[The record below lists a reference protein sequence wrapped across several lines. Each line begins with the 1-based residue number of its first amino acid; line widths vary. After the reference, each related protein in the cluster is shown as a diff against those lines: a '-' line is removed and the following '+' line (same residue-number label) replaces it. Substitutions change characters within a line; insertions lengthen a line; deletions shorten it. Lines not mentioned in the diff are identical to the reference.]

1 MKRNRQLRIVAAIL
15 GVCLLSGAGRLAA
28 GTTGKIAGTVV
39 DRSTRQPLIGAN
51 VLVVGTSAGTVTD
64 MDGYFMI
71 LNMQPG
77 IYSIRVS
84 MMGYQTRVTEELR
97 VSIDMTATCDAEL
110 ASTVIETGESVTVTA
125 ERPLV
130 RKDMTSSLS
139 TVGADEIRDLPVQS
153 MEDGLELQ
161 AGVVRT
167 GGQMHIRGGRS
178 SEIAY
183 WVDGVST
190 TDVFNGSSGVTV
202 ENSAIQELQVVSGT
216 FNAEYGQAMSGI
228 VKVITKEG
236 GNKLTGDVS
245 GYVGDYLSGDD
256 KFALLKRVNVV
267 SDALGVLRADGVM
280 ENPLKRFNP
289 VYNFE
294 ANLNGP
300 VPFAGDK
307 LSFFVNGRFISN
319 EGYLYGR
326 KWFTP
331 AGTAGDS
338 SLISMNPYRRI
349 SLQGKL
355 VYKLSRNITAKYN
368 VFGNRWNNDRIYNK
382 AYTYAPDGIPQQKG
396 YGLTHI
402 FELNHMLSAKTF
414 YELRVNHFY
423 NEYRQFLFEDPSA
436 KPSYFV
442 RVYPDATA
450 GLEGFEFD
458 PNTAEGQAQLAAI
471 RSARRTYDFIPDP
484 AGPSGYVSPDS
495 NSAPTSYSFNKSGN
509 LLNHYERSTAYWVGK
524 LDLTSQINR
533 VHQIKT
539 GVEARFHELTLDSY
553 TITPKT
559 VPGTSEAIIPFE
571 PDVPGVSSV
580 QRLMYTRNPFEFS
593 AYAQDKIELKDLIV
607 NLGVRFDYFD
617 SKGVVPADP
626 TDPSIYTPMKPEHT
640 FRPGTTDSLSIAE
653 RRALMEKKAKAT
665 YAVSPRLGLS
675 FPITDRGVIH
685 FSYGHFFQI
694 PDFQY
699 LYSSPDFKLGMGGGN
714 FTLSNAE
721 LKPQRTVQYEI
732 GLQQQLTNDLGVDV
746 SLFYRDVRDWVG
758 QTPLQPTYNP
768 AVQYVM
774 FMNLDYENVRGVTVK
789 LDKRMSGNLS
799 VRVDYTYQKAEGT
812 YTSPTDAY
820 TAYTNHQQ
828 KRLAL
833 IPMGFDQPHTLNALV
848 RFQFGQWMFSAIGQ
862 LTSGTPY
869 TPSFPSGEVFG
880 SAASKGLL
888 QNSEYTPM
896 RRNIDLTVNR
906 GITVGKLRLNAFVN
920 VYNLFDFRDALAVYG
935 DTEKADVTSTIDPV
949 KQGYVASR
957 IGTVEEWAKQPSW
970 YSAPR
975 QVQAGLSVGF

>member
-1 MKRNRQLRIVAAIL
+1 MKRNRYPVIAAFL
-15 GVCLLSGAGRLAA
+15 ALCLLSGASWLTA
-28 GTTGKIAGTVV
+28 GTTGKIVGTVI
-39 DRSTRQPLIGAN
+39 DRSTKEPLIGAN
-51 VLVVGTSAGTVTD
+51 VLFVGTSMGSLTD
-64 MDGYFMI
+64 MDGNYMI
-71 LNMQPG
+71 INVPPG
-77 IYSIRVS
+77 IYSIRAS
-84 MMGYQTRVTEELR
+84 MIGYKTMITEE
-97 VSIDMTATCDAEL
+97 VMVHIDMTTNLNIVLEP
-110 ASTVIETGESVTVTA
+110 TVLQTEEAVTVVA
-125 ERPLV
+125 ERPLIQ
-130 RKDMTSSLS
+130 KDMTSSMS
-139 TVGADEIRDLPVQS
+139 SVSADEIEDLPVQS
-153 MEDGLELQ
+153 MEDVLELQ

-167 GGQMHIRGGRS
+167 GGQIHIRGGRS

-190 TDVFNGSSGVTV
+190 TDMFNGSSGVTV

-236 GNKLTGDVS
+236 GNKFTGEVT
-245 GYVGDYLSGDD
+245 GYVGDYVSSDPA
-256 KFALLKRVNVV
+256 FSLLKRVDVV
-267 SDALGVLRADGVM
+267 TDASGTQHAVGVM

-289 VYNFE
+289 IYDLE

-300 VPFAGDK
+300 IPYNNDK
-307 LSFFVNGRFISN
+307 LTFFANGRFISN

-326 KWFTP
+326 RWFTP
-331 AGTAGDS
+331 YGYPGDS
-338 SLISMNPYRRI
+338 SFVSMNPFKRI

-355 VYKLSRNITAKYN
+355 VYKLSNNITAKYN
-368 VFGNRWNNDRIYNK
+368 VFWNRWNNDKIYNQ
-382 AYTYAPDGIPQQKG
+382 AYTYVPDGIPQQKG

-402 FELNHMLSAKTF
+402 FELNHMLSTKTF
-414 YELRVNHFY
+414 YELRVSHFY
-423 NEYRQFLFEDPSA
+423 NEYRQYLYENPYA
-436 KPSYFV
+436 KPNYFV
-442 RVYPDATA
+442 RVYPDTSAD
-450 GLEGFEFD
+450 LLGFDFD
-458 PNTAEGQAQLAAI
+458 PTTAEGQAQLQAI
-471 RSARRTYDFIPDP
+471 RTARRTYDFLPVAD
-484 AGPSGYVSPDS
+484 GPKGYVHPDS

-509 LLNHYERSTAYWVGK
+509 LMNHYERSTASWVGK
-524 LDLTSQINR
+524 FDLTSQINR
-533 VHQIKT
+533 IHQIKT
-539 GVEARFHELTLDSY
+539 GFEARFHELKLDSY

-559 VPGTSEAIIPFE
+559 VPGKSEAIIPFE
-571 PDVPGVSSV
+571 PDVPDISSV
-580 QRLMYTRNPFEFS
+580 QRQVYTRNPFEFS
-593 AYAQDKIELKDLIV
+593 AYVQDKIELKDLIV

-617 SKGVVPADP
+617 SRGVVPSDP

-640 FRPGTTDSLSIAE
+640 YRPGTTDSLSVAE
-653 RRALMEKKAKAT
+653 RRAIMEKKAKT
-665 YAVSPRLGLS
+665 RYAVSPRMGLS

-699 LYSSPDFKLGMGGGN
+699 LYSSPDFNLGLGGGN

-721 LKPQRTVQYEI
+721 LKPQRTTQYEI
-732 GLQQQLTNDLGVDV
+732 GLQQQLTEDLGVDV

-758 QTPLQPTYNP
+758 QTPLQETYNP
-768 AVQYVM
+768 AVKYVM
-774 FMNLDYENVRGVTVK
+774 FMNLDYENVRGITIK
-789 LDKRMSGNLS
+789 LDKRMTNNLS

-848 RFQFGQWMFSAIGQ
+848 RYQLGQWTISAIGQ

-869 TPSFPSGEVFG
+869 TPANRTGEVIG
-880 SAASKGLL
+880 TVEAIGLAY
-888 QNSEYTPM
+888 NSEHTPT

-906 GITVGKLRLNAFVN
+906 EFSVGRLRLNAFVN
-920 VYNLFDFRDALAVYG
+920 VYNLFDFRDALTVYG

-949 KQGYVASR
+949 RQGYIASR

>member
-1 MKRNRQLRIVAAIL
+1 MKRIRHAWIAAIL
-15 GVCLLSGAGRLAA
+15 GICLLPAAGRLAA
-28 GTTGKIAGTVV
+28 GTTGKIEGLVI
-39 DRSTRQPLIGAN
+39 DRSTKQPLIGAN
-51 VLVVGTSAGTVTD
+51 VLVAGTSLGSVTD
-64 MDGYFMI
+64 MDGTFMI
-71 LNMQPG
+71 LNLPPG
-77 IYSIRVS
+77 LYDVRVS
-84 MMGYQTRVTEELR
+84 MMGYQTLVTENLR
-97 VSIDMTATCDAEL
+97 VSIDMTTPFRAEL
-110 ASTVIETGESVTVTA
+110 ASTVIESGEAVTVTA

-153 MEDGLELQ
+153 MEDVLELQ

-167 GGQMHIRGGRS
+167 GGQMHIRGGRA

-236 GNKLTGDVS
+236 GSRLGGDVS
-245 GYVGDYLSGDD
+245 GYVGDYFSGDD
-256 KFALLKRVNVV
+256 RFAILKRVNVV
-267 SDALGVLRADGVM
+267 TDASGAPRAVGTL
-280 ENPLKRFNP
+280 ENPLKGFNP
-289 VYNFE
+289 IANIE
-294 ANLNGP
+294 ANLGGP
-300 VPFAGDK
+300 VPFAGDR
-307 LSFFVNGRFISN
+307 LTFFVNGRFVSN

-326 KWFTP
+326 RWFTTYGNP
-331 AGTAGDS
+331 GDS
-338 SLISMNPYRRI
+338 AFVPMNPYQRTN
-349 SLQGKL
+349 LQGKL
-355 VYKLSRNITAKYN
+355 VYRLSRDITAKYN
-368 VFGNRWNNDRIYNK
+368 VFWNRWDNDRTYNK
-382 AYTYAPDGIPQQKG
+382 AYTYAPDGVPGQEG
-396 YGLTHI
+396 TGLTQI
-402 FELNHMLSAKTF
+402 FELNHMLSPKTF
-414 YELRVNHFY
+414 YELRVNRFT
-423 NEYRQFLFEDPSA
+423 NEYSQRLYESPYA
-436 KPSYFV
+436 KPDYFV
-442 RVYPDATA
+442 RVYADAAA
-450 GLEGFEFD
+450 GLDGFEFD
-458 PNTAEGQAQLAAI
+458 PNTADGQAQLEAV
-471 RSARRTYDFIPDP
+471 RSARRTYDFIPAP
-484 AGPSGYVSPDS
+484 GGPLGYVSPDS
-495 NSAPTSYSFNKSGN
+495 NSAPTSFSFNKGGN
-509 LLNHYERSTAYWVGK
+509 LLNRYERSTGSWVGK

-533 VHQIKT
+533 VHQVKT
-539 GVEARFHELTLDSY
+539 GFEARFHELTLDSY
-553 TITPKT
+553 TITPGT
-559 VPGTSEAIIPFE
+559 VPGTSEAIIPFQ
-571 PDVPGVSSV
+571 PDVPDISSV
-580 QRLMYTRNPFEFS
+580 QREVYTRNPFEFS
-593 AYAQDKIELKDLIV
+593 AYVQDKIELKDLIV

-626 TDPSIYTPMKPEHT
+626 KDPSIYTPMLEEHT
-640 FRPGTTDSLSIAE
+640 FRPGTTDSLSVSE
-653 RRALMEKKAKAT
+653 RRALMEKKAKT
-665 YAVSPRLGLS
+665 SQAVSPRLGLS

-721 LKPQRTVQYEI
+721 LKPQRTVQYEV

-789 LDKRMSGNLS
+789 LDKRMSRNWS
-799 VRVDYTYQKAEGT
+799 VRVDYTFQRAEGT

-848 RFQFGQWMFSAIGQ
+848 RCQFGQWMVSAIGQ

-869 TPSFPSGEVFG
+869 TPSFPAGEAFG

-896 RRNIDLTVNR
+896 RRNVDLTVNR
-906 GITVGKLRLNAFVN
+906 GLSVGKLRVNAFVN
-920 VYNLFDFRDALAVYG
+920 VYNVFDFRDALSVYG
-935 DTEKADVTSTIDPV
+935 DTEKADVTSTIDPK

-975 QVQAGLSVGF
+975 QIQAGLSVGF